1 MMIGLFFVKAPPRI
15 TNVILDG
22 LLFPHVETTTNK
34 TTPMLHLIIILIL
47 LLLLLVLLVLV
58 VEMCEV
64 CSCHTLGKCVVMNTC
79 ILYYIYSSNE
89 MCSVVSVYRMHSST
103 VLLPWHDGFLLALK
117 GNLQHL
123 VDQISCLSSIVTHR
137 SSIATLTI
145 FTPRSSTIIN
155 LKSELEVRMWVNEC
169 VQMSA

>member
-1 MMIGLFFVKAPPRI
+1 MIGLFFVKAPPRI

-22 LLFPHVETTTNK
+22 LLFPHAETTTNK
-34 TTPMLHLIIILIL
+34 TTPMLHLIVILII

-58 VEMCEV
+58 VDMCEV
-64 CSCHTLGKCVVMNTC
+64 CSCHTLGKCVVMNTR

-103 VLLPWHDGFLLALK
+103 VILPWHDAFLLALK

-123 VDQISCLSSIVTHR
+123 VDHISCLSYIVTRR

-145 FTPRSSTIIN
+145 SAILSSTIIN
-155 LKSELEVRMWVNEC
+155 LKSELEVRM
-169 VQMSA
+169 